1 MYQAAV
7 WGQMM
12 SGGGHTTLTKA
23 LAFTGVPVMTRL
35 PLITAEKKTAEWWSM
50 LFEATMKSAGEEHRT
65 LAISQNRHHQG
76 VPSIAIILD
85 GGWCKR
91 KYKHT
96 YNAISGMGTIIGK
109 ETLFLG
115 YGISFVL
122 PAVLLITLTKIQLS
136 IPV

>member
-1 MYQAAV
+1 
-7 WGQMM
+7 M
-12 SGGGHTTLTKA
+12 SGGGNTTLTKA
-23 LAFTGVPVMTRL
+23 LAFTGVPVMMRL

-109 ETLFLG
+109 KTLFF
-115 YGISFVL
+115 GIWNKFCSTCSL
-122 PAVLLITLTKIQLS
+122 ADNLDQDPAKHTCLRNEILHRN
-136 IPV
+136 